1 MPFNKDQ
8 LIGIYRRRARN
19 YDLSANLYYLIG
31 FRETTYRRKAVAAL
45 NLQPGDT
52 VVEIGCGTGL
62 NFPFLQQAVGPK
74 GKIIG
79 VDLTDAMLT
88 EARRRVE
95 RQGWDNVELVQSD
108 AAAYQFPHDI
118 NGVISTFAITLVTEY
133 DQVISAG
140 AKALVS
146 GGCMV
151 IVDLKEPENWPRW
164 LVKLGIWI
172 TRPFGVTLDLTSR
185 HPWESMQ
192 KYLTQVS
199 FENIYFGFAFTATG
213 RK

>member
-1 MPFNKDQ
+1 MALGKQ
-8 LIGIYRRRARN
+8 GLVTLYRRRARH
-19 YDLSANLYYLIG
+19 YDFSANLYYLIG
-31 FRETTYRRKAVAAL
+31 FRETAYRRKAIAAL

-62 NFPFLQQAVGPK
+62 NFPFLHQAVGPK

-79 VDLTDAMLT
+79 VDLTDAMLA
-88 EARRRVE
+88 EARRRAQ
-95 RQGWDNVELVQSD
+95 RHGWQNVELVQSD
-108 AAAYQFPHDI
+108 AAAYQFPQGI
-118 NGVISTFAITLVTEY
+118 NGVISTFAITLVPEY
-133 DQVISAG
+133 DQVISTG
-140 AKALVS
+140 AKALMS

-151 IVDLKEPENWPRW
+151 IADLKEPENWPHW
-164 LVKLGIWI
+164 LVKFGIWI

-192 KYLTQVS
+192 KYLAHVS
-199 FENIYFGFAFTATG
+199 LENIYFGFAFIATG